1 MNFSESVLQYE
12 IMNPHKRGIYKKKVK
27 NMGYIEIRKLDCGV
41 RVVMEQIPHV
51 QSVAMGIWVKTGA
64 VNEEAKYAGVS
75 HYIEHMMFK
84 GTENRNAREIAA
96 DIDKIGGQMNAFT
109 GKEATCYYVKVLKDN
124 FEKGA
129 EVLLDMLTNS
139 VFDKTEL
146 NKERQVIKEEI
157 KMTEDQPDDLAHD
170 AVSEMIFKGNPL
182 GNSIIG
188 TPTTLNR
195 ITRNVMVEYKEAQY
209 TRDSIVIAVAG
220 NLDPDAVCAYLSGKF
235 DSLRASKPVHQ
246 NGLTPYEKKHK
257 VIVKDIQQSHLCLA
271 TRAIS
276 LDDPQYYAFSILNNV
291 MGGSMSSRLFQ
302 NIREEKGLAYS
313 VYSML
318 SAFSSDGYFN
328 IYAGISHD
336 KIHAAI
342 GGIREELELLGEKGI
357 TEEELSASREQL
369 KSSYI
374 FGQENVASRM
384 FAIGKNLTLQDKVYT
399 PEEVLAGLDGVT
411 MEDIEAVKK
420 KICDISQYSAALVTD
435 KRVPLKKMMEK

>member
-1 MNFSESVLQYE
+1 
-12 IMNPHKRGIYKKKVK
+12 
-27 NMGYIEIRKLDCGV
+27 MGYIEIRKLDCGV
-41 RVVMEQIPHV
+41 RVVMETIPHV
-51 QSVAMGIWVKTGA
+51 QSAAIGIWVKTGA
-64 VNEEAKYAGVS
+64 VNETAKYAGVS

-109 GKEATCYYVKVLKDN
+109 SKESTCYYVKVLKDN

-129 EVLLDMLTNS
+129 EVLLDMLSNS
-139 VFDKTEL
+139 LFDKIEMD
-146 NKERQVIKEEI
+146 KERQVICEEI
-157 KMTEDQPDDLAHD
+157 KMIEDQPDDLAHD
-170 AVSEMIFKGNPL
+170 VVSEILFKGNPL

-188 TPTTLNR
+188 TPSSLNR
-195 ITRNVMVEYKEAQY
+195 ISRKVLTEYFDTQY
-209 TRDSIVIAVAG
+209 TRDSIVVSVAG
-220 NLDPDAVCAYLSGKF
+220 NINPDQVCAYLEDKF
-235 DSLRASKPVHQ
+235 DKLGASKPVHE
-246 NGLTPYEKKHK
+246 NGYTPYEKKHK

-276 LDDPQYYAFSILNNV
+276 LIDPRYYAFSVLNNV

-318 SAFSSDGYFN
+318 NCFSSDGYFN
-328 IYAGISHD
+328 IYAGVSHD
-336 KIHAAI
+336 KIGAAI
-342 GGIREELELLGEKGI
+342 GGIREELEILGSQGI

-384 FAIGKNLTLQDKVYT
+384 FAIGKNLILLDRVFT
-399 PEEVLAGLDGVT
+399 PEEVLEGLNAVT
-411 MEDIEAVKK
+411 MDDIEEVKK
-420 KICDISQYSAALVTD
+420 TLCDMSSYSAVAVTN
-435 KRVPLKKMMEK
+435 KRINLKRMMEG

>member
-1 MNFSESVLQYE
+1 
-12 IMNPHKRGIYKKKVK
+12 
-27 NMGYIEIRKLDCGV
+27 MGMIEIRKLDCGV
-41 RVVMEQIPHV
+41 RVAMEVIPHV
-51 QSVAMGIWVKTGA
+51 QSAAIGIWVKTGA

-84 GTENRNAREIAA
+84 GTENRTAREIAA

-109 GKEATCYYVKVLKDN
+109 GKEATCYYVKVLKEN

-129 EVLLDMLTNS
+129 EVLLDMLTGS
-139 VFDKTEL
+139 LFDKTEMD
-146 NKERQVIKEEI
+146 KERQVICEEI
-157 KMTEDQPDDLAHD
+157 KMVEDQPDDLAHD
-170 AVSEMIFKGNPL
+170 MVSEILFKGNPL

-188 TPTTLNR
+188 TPTSLKR
-195 ITRNVMVEYKEAQY
+195 ISRKVLTEYKDAQY
-209 TRDSIVIAVAG
+209 TRDSIVVSVAG
-220 NLDPDAVCAYLSGKF
+220 NIDPDSVCAYLERKF
-235 DSLRASKPVHQ
+235 DSLRPSKPAHE
-246 NGLTPYEKKHK
+246 NGHTPYEKKHK

-276 LDDPQYYAFSILNNV
+276 LLDPRYYAFSVLNNV

-318 SAFSSDGYFN
+318 SSFSSDGYFN
-328 IYAGISHD
+328 IYAGVSHD

-342 GGIREELELLGEKGI
+342 DGIREELELLDREGI

-384 FAIGKNLTLQDKVYT
+384 FAIGKNLTLLDRVFT
-399 PEEVLAGLDGVT
+399 TEEVLDGLNRVSMD
-411 MEDIEAVKK
+411 DIEEVKK
-420 KICDISQYSAALVTD
+420 MICDMDQYSAVAVTN
-435 KRVPLKKMMEK
+435 KRIGLSRMMG

>member
-1 MNFSESVLQYE
+1 
-12 IMNPHKRGIYKKKVK
+12 
-27 NMGYIEIRKLDCGV
+27 MGYIEIRKLDCGV
-41 RVVMEQIPHV
+41 RVVMETIPHV
-51 QSVAMGIWVKTGA
+51 QSAAIGIWVKTGA
-64 VNEEAKYAGVS
+64 VNETLKYAGVS

-109 GKEATCYYVKVLKDN
+109 SKESTCYYVKVLKDN

-129 EVLLDMLTNS
+129 EVLLDMLSNS
-139 VFDKTEL
+139 LFDKIEMD
-146 NKERQVIKEEI
+146 KERQVICEEI
-157 KMTEDQPDDLAHD
+157 KMIEDQPDDLAHD
-170 AVSEMIFKGNPL
+170 VVSEILFKGNPL

-188 TPTTLNR
+188 TPSSLNR
-195 ITRNVMVEYKEAQY
+195 ISRKVLTEYFDTQY
-209 TRDSIVIAVAG
+209 TRDSIVVSVAG
-220 NLDPDAVCAYLSGKF
+220 NINPDQVCAYLEDKF
-235 DSLRASKPVHQ
+235 DKLGASKPVHE
-246 NGLTPYEKKHK
+246 NGYTPYEKKHK

-276 LDDPQYYAFSILNNV
+276 LIDPRYYAFSVLNNV

-318 SAFSSDGYFN
+318 SCFSSDGYFN
-328 IYAGISHD
+328 IYAGVSHD
-336 KIHAAI
+336 KIGAAI
-342 GGIREELELLGEKGI
+342 GGIQEELEILGSQGI

-384 FAIGKNLTLQDKVYT
+384 FAIGKNLILLDRVFT
-399 PEEVLAGLDGVT
+399 PEEVLEGLNAVT
-411 MEDIEAVKK
+411 MDDIEEVKK
-420 KICDISQYSAALVTD
+420 TLCDMSSYSAVAVTN
-435 KRVPLKKMMEK
+435 KRINLKRMMEG

>member
-1 MNFSESVLQYE
+1 
-12 IMNPHKRGIYKKKVK
+12 
-27 NMGYIEIRKLDCGV
+27 MGYIEIRTLDCGV
-41 RVVMEQIPHV
+41 RVVMEKIPHV
-51 QSVAMGIWVKTGA
+51 QSAAIGIWVKTGA
-64 VNEEAKYAGVS
+64 VNETAKYAGVS

-109 GKEATCYYVKVLKDN
+109 SKESTCYYVKVLKDN

-129 EVLLDMLTNS
+129 EVLLDMLSNS
-139 VFDKTEL
+139 LFDKIEMD
-146 NKERQVIKEEI
+146 KERQVICEEI
-157 KMTEDQPDDLAHD
+157 KMIEDQPDDLAHD
-170 AVSEMIFKGNPL
+170 VVSEILFKGNPL

-188 TPTTLNR
+188 TPSSLNR
-195 ITRNVMVEYKEAQY
+195 ISRKVLTEYFDTQY
-209 TRDSIVIAVAG
+209 TRDSIVVSVAG
-220 NLDPDAVCAYLSGKF
+220 NINPDQVCAYLEDKF
-235 DSLRASKPVHQ
+235 DKLGASKPVHE
-246 NGLTPYEKKHK
+246 NGYTPYEKKHK

-276 LDDPQYYAFSILNNV
+276 LIDPRYYAFSVLNNV

-318 SAFSSDGYFN
+318 SCFSSDGYFN
-328 IYAGISHD
+328 IYAGVSHD
-336 KIHAAI
+336 KIGAAI
-342 GGIREELELLGEKGI
+342 GGIREELEILGSQGI

-384 FAIGKNLTLQDKVYT
+384 FAIGKNLILLDRVFT
-399 PEEVLAGLDGVT
+399 PEEVLEGLNAVT
-411 MEDIEAVKK
+411 MDDIEEVKK
-420 KICDISQYSAALVTD
+420 TLCDMSSYSAVAVTN
-435 KRVPLKKMMEK
+435 KRINLKRMMEG

>member
-1 MNFSESVLQYE
+1 
-12 IMNPHKRGIYKKKVK
+12 
-27 NMGYIEIRKLDCGV
+27 MGYIEIRKLDCGV
-41 RVVMEQIPHV
+41 RVVMETIPHV
-51 QSVAMGIWVKTGA
+51 QSAAIGIWVKTGA
-64 VNEEAKYAGVS
+64 VNETAKYAGVS

-109 GKEATCYYVKVLKDN
+109 SKESTCYYVKVLKDN

-129 EVLLDMLTNS
+129 EVLLDMLSNS
-139 VFDKTEL
+139 LFDKIEMD
-146 NKERQVIKEEI
+146 KERQVICEEI
-157 KMTEDQPDDLAHD
+157 KMIEDQPDDLAHD
-170 AVSEMIFKGNPL
+170 VVGEILFKGNPL

-188 TPTTLNR
+188 TPSSLNR
-195 ITRNVMVEYKEAQY
+195 ISRKVLTEYFDTQY
-209 TRDSIVIAVAG
+209 TRDSIVVSVAG
-220 NLDPDAVCAYLSGKF
+220 NINPDQVCAYLEDKF
-235 DSLRASKPVHQ
+235 DKLGASKPVHE
-246 NGLTPYEKKHK
+246 NGYTPYEKKHK

-276 LDDPQYYAFSILNNV
+276 LIDPRYYAFSVLNNV

-318 SAFSSDGYFN
+318 SCFSSDGYFN
-328 IYAGISHD
+328 IYAGVSHD
-336 KIHAAI
+336 KIGAAI
-342 GGIREELELLGEKGI
+342 GGIQEELEILGSQGI

-384 FAIGKNLTLQDKVYT
+384 FAIGKNLILLDRVFT
-399 PEEVLAGLDGVT
+399 PEEVLEGLNAVT
-411 MEDIEAVKK
+411 MDDIEEVKK
-420 KICDISQYSAALVTD
+420 TLCDMSSYSAVAVTN
-435 KRVPLKKMMEK
+435 KRINLKRMMEG